1 MGDNVS
7 VETMKR
13 PILVLCIDRDNDLY
27 EKAKVSGPLI
37 GREKNL
43 DGAVALSLADPEDPD
58 SNAIYYAVKIHDK
71 MKAEGH
77 TVVLATLT
85 GHKSLGYNADKEI
98 SNQLEK
104 VVMEFNPT
112 SCILVSDGASDEE
125 ILPIIKSRIK
135 VDSTKIVFIKQA
147 KELEK
152 TYFVLLEKIRDPYFA
167 KIVIGIPAVLLILL
181 SISSY
186 LGLGWQAV
194 GVIVGL
200 ALLFRISGLEDI
212 LAGIVKDFK
221 FSFERASWIGYIG
234 ALAIFTIGAFVGYQ
248 TLQKGAN
255 MELASEKMVAMM
267 VGNTIWIFFIG
278 MALVLVAKSIDAIM
292 EKKKYKIVRHM
303 LYISAAALTT
313 FVLLVG
319 CMWIVNLTEPYVDFG
334 TFLLC
339 IAISLVAGYFAT
351 IFVNWYR
358 KEVLLEMKIEG
369 KEAISEHGSYLG
381 KIVGIDPKKGKIII
395 QNVFEKR
402 YTVPISA
409 VSSIDENVIVKA
421 EE

>member
-1 MGDNVS
+1 
-7 VETMKR
+7 MKR

-43 DGAVALSLADPEDPD
+43 DGALALSLADPEDPD
-58 SNAIYYAVKIHDK
+58 SNAIYYSVKVHDK
-71 MKAEGH
+71 MKADGH
-77 TVVLATLT
+77 NVVVATLT
-85 GHKSLGYNADKEI
+85 GHKSLGYQADKEI

-104 VVMEFNPT
+104 IVMEFNPT

-152 TYFVLLEKIRDPYFA
+152 TYFVLLEKLRDPYFA
-167 KIVIGIPAVLLILL
+167 KIVIGIPAVLIILL

-186 LGLGWQAV
+186 LGLGWQIV
-194 GVIVGL
+194 GIIIGL
-200 ALLFRISGLEDI
+200 ALLFRISGLEEI
-212 LAGIVKDFK
+212 FAGVIKDFR
-221 FSFERASWIGYIG
+221 FSFERTSWIGYIG
-234 ALAIFTIGAFVGYQ
+234 ALAILTIGIFVGYQ
-248 TLQKGAN
+248 TLQNGISMGLAN
-255 MELASEKMVAMM
+255 EKIVALF
-267 VGNTIWIFFIG
+267 VGNTIWIVFTSMLLI
-278 MALVLVAKSIDAIM
+278 LVAKSIDALM
-292 EKKKYKIVRHM
+292 EKKKYRIAKHM
-303 LYISAAALTT
+303 LYSAAAGLTS

-319 CMWIVNLTEPYVDFG
+319 SMWVANISEPYIDFG

-339 IAISLVAGYFAT
+339 IGISLVVGYFVT
-351 IFVNWYR
+351 LFVNWYR
-358 KEVLLEMKIEG
+358 KEVLLDMKIEG

-381 KIVGIDPKKGKIII
+381 KIVGIDAKKGKLII

-402 YTVPISA
+402 YSIPMSA
-409 VSSIDENVIVKA
+409 VSSVDDNVVLKS